1 MIKNKYTNEQVEFS
15 CEVFPPRR
23 NDEMYDIF
31 QTLDDISTL
40 KPDYISVTYGA
51 GGSNS
56 KKTAKIAAYIQHI
69 CEVESL
75 AHMTAVGMN
84 PESLESLLNELKT
97 KGVKRILALRGDR
110 PRTMSE
116 EEYQNRYYKYA
127 SDIIPEI
134 KKYGDF
140 KLYAACYPEKHPESM
155 DVESD
160 IRYLKTKVDLGVD
173 GLITQMFFDN
183 EKLYRFMDQLDKSGI
198 TASLHAGIMPITRVN
213 QLGTSVSLSGSSVPS
228 SLSNLIA
235 KYSDDPV
242 GMKQAG
248 IEFAVNQIDDLLKH
262 GVKGIH
268 LYSMNKADVTR
279 DIYEAIVG

>member
-84 PESLESLLNELKT
+84 PESLEALLNELKT

-160 IRYLKTKVDLGVD
+160 IRYLKAKVDLGVD

-235 KYSDDPV
+235 KYSDDPE

>member
-1 MIKNKYTNEQVEFS
+1 MIDNKYTGERIEFS
-15 CEVFPPRR
+15 CEVFPPKR

-31 QTLDDISTL
+31 QTLDDISVL

-75 AHMTAVGMN
+75 AHMTAVGME
-84 PESLESLLNELKT
+84 PDTLAGLLDELER

-110 PRTMSE
+110 PRTMTE

-134 KKYGDF
+134 KKHGDF
-140 KLYAACYPEKHPESM
+140 KLYAACYPEKHPESPDM
-155 DVESD
+155 NSD
-160 IRYLKTKVDLGVD
+160 IRYLKAKVDLGIEE
-173 GLITQMFFDN
+173 LITQMFFDN
-183 EKLYRFMDQLDKSGI
+183 EKFYDFMEAIDKAGI
-198 TASLHAGIMPITRVN
+198 NAPVHAGLMPITKAN
-213 QLGTSVSLSGSSVPS
+213 QLGTSVSLSGSSVPAK
-228 SLSNLIA
+228 LSNLIA
-235 KYSDDPV
+235 KYSDDPE
-242 GMKQAG
+242 GMRKAG
-248 IEFAVNQIDDLLKH
+248 IEYAVEQIDDLMKH

-268 LYSMNKADVTR
+268 LYSMNKADVTKE
-279 DIYEAIVG
+279 IYEAIT

>member
-1 MIKNKYTNEQVEFS
+1 MIKNKYSNEQVEFS
-15 CEVFPPRR
+15 CEVFPPKR

-31 QTLDDISTL
+31 QTLDDISML

-75 AHMTAVGMN
+75 AHMTAVGMD
-84 PESLESLLNELKT
+84 PQSLDELLTELQT

-110 PRTMSE
+110 PRNMTE

-134 KKYGDF
+134 ISHGDF
-140 KLYAACYPEKHPESM
+140 KLYAACYPEKHPESPSI
-155 DVESD
+155 ESD
-160 IRYLKTKVDLGVD
+160 IKCLKAKVDLGVD
-173 GLITQMFFDN
+173 ELITQMFFDN
-183 EKLYRFMDQLDKSGI
+183 DKLYRFMELIEKEGI
-198 TASLHAGIMPITRVN
+198 TANVHAGIMPITRVN
-213 QLGTSVSLSGSSVPS
+213 QLGTSVSLSGSSVPTK
-228 SLSNLIA
+228 LSNLIA
-235 KYSDDPV
+235 KYSEDPA
-242 GMKQAG
+242 GMRKAG
-248 IEFAVNQIDDLLKH
+248 IEYAVEQIDDLLKH

-268 LYSMNKADVTR
+268 LYSMNKADVTKE
-279 DIYEAIVG
+279 IYEAIVG

>member
-1 MIKNKYTNEQVEFS
+1 MIKNKYSNEQIEFS
-15 CEVFPPRR
+15 CEVFPPKR
-23 NDEMYDIF
+23 NNEMYDIF
-31 QTLDDISTL
+31 QTLDDISLL

-84 PESLESLLNELKT
+84 PESLQELLTELHA

-110 PRTMSE
+110 PRDMTE
-116 EEYQNRYYKYA
+116 EEYKNRYYKYA

-134 KKYGDF
+134 KKNGDF
-140 KLYAACYPEKHPESM
+140 KLYVACYPEKHPESPDM
-155 DVESD
+155 DSD
-160 IRYLKTKVDLGVD
+160 IRHLKEKVDLGID
-173 GLITQMFFDN
+173 ELITQMFFDN
-183 EKLYRFMDQLDKSGI
+183 EKLYTFMDKIEKAGI
-198 TASLHAGIMPITRVN
+198 KATLHAGIMPITRAN
-213 QLGTSVSLSGSSVPS
+213 QLGTSVSLSGSSVPAK
-228 SLSNLIA
+228 LSGLIA
-235 KYSDDPV
+235 KYSEDAE
-242 GMKQAG
+242 GMKKAG
-248 IEFAVNQIDDLLKH
+248 IEYAINQIDDLMKH

-279 DIYEAIVG
+279 EIYEAIIG

>member
-1 MIKNKYTNEQVEFS
+1 MIKNKYTGGEVEFS
-15 CEVFPPRR
+15 CEVFPPKR

-31 QTLDDISTL
+31 QTLDDISTI

-84 PESLESLLNELKT
+84 KDSLKELLDELNE

-110 PRTMSE
+110 PRTMTE
-116 EEYQNRYYKYA
+116 EEFANRYYKYA

-134 KKYGDF
+134 KQYGSF
-140 KLYAACYPEKHPESM
+140 QIYAACYPEKHPESP
-155 DVESD
+155 DLESD
-160 IRYLKTKVDLGVD
+160 IKHLKAKVELGVD
-173 GLITQMFFDN
+173 ELITQMFFDN
-183 EKLYRFMDQLDKSGI
+183 EKLYRFMDMLDKNGI
-198 TASLHAGIMPITRVN
+198 NANVHAGIMPITRVN
-213 QLGTSVSLSGSSVPS
+213 QLGTSVSLSGSSVPT

-235 KYSDDPV
+235 RHSDDPE
-242 GMKQAG
+242 GMKKAG
-248 IEFAVNQIDDLLKH
+248 IEFAVNQIEDLLKH
-262 GVKGIH
+262 GVGGIH
-268 LYSMNKADVTR
+268 LYSMNKADITKE
-279 DIYEAIVG
+279 IYEAII

>member
-31 QTLDDISTL
+31 QSLDDISSL

-160 IRYLKTKVDLGVD
+160 IRYLKAKVDLGVD

>member
-84 PESLESLLNELKT
+84 PESLEALLNELKT

-160 IRYLKTKVDLGVD
+160 IRYLKAKVDLGVD

-183 EKLYRFMDQLDKSGI
+183 EKLYRFMDQLEKSGI

-235 KYSDDPV
+235 KYSDDPE

>member
-160 IRYLKTKVDLGVD
+160 IRYLKAKVDLGVD

-235 KYSDDPV
+235 KYSDDPE

>member
-15 CEVFPPRR
+15 CEVFPPKR

-31 QTLDDISTL
+31 QSLDDISSL

-160 IRYLKTKVDLGVD
+160 IKYLKAKVDLGVD
-173 GLITQMFFDN
+173 SLITQMFFDN
-183 EKLYRFMDQLDKSGI
+183 EKLYRFMDQLEKSGI
-198 TASLHAGIMPITRVN
+198 TASVHAGIMPITRVN

-242 GMKQAG
+242 GMKNAG
-248 IEFAVNQIDDLLKH
+248 IEFAINQIEDLLKH

-268 LYSMNKADVTR
+268 LYSMNKADVTKE
-279 DIYEAIVG
+279 IYEAIVG

>member
-1 MIKNKYTNEQVEFS
+1 MIKNKYTGEPIEFS
-15 CEVFPPRR
+15 CEVFPPKR

-40 KPDYISVTYGA
+40 TPDYISVTYGA

-75 AHMTAVGMN
+75 AHLTAVGMN
-84 PESLESLLNELKT
+84 PESLDALLKELDT

-110 PRTMSE
+110 PRAMSE

-134 KKYGDF
+134 KNHGDF
-140 KLYAACYPEKHPESM
+140 KLYAACYPEKHPESP
-155 DVESD
+155 DIESD
-160 IRYLKTKVDLGVD
+160 IKYLKAKVDLGID
-173 GLITQMFFDN
+173 ELITQMFFDN
-183 EKLYRFMDQLDKSGI
+183 EKLYQFMDKIEKAGI
-198 TASLHAGIMPITRVN
+198 SATVHAGIMPITRVN
-213 QLGTSVSLSGSSVPS
+213 QLGTSVSLSGSSVPTK
-228 SLSNLIA
+228 LSNLIA
-235 KYSDDPV
+235 KYSEDPE
-242 GMKQAG
+242 GMRKAG
-248 IEFAVNQIDDLLKH
+248 IEYAVEQIDDLLKN

-268 LYSMNKADVTR
+268 LYSMNKADVTKE
-279 DIYEAIVG
+279 IYEAII

>member
-1 MIKNKYTNEQVEFS
+1 MIKNKYSNEQVEFS
-15 CEVFPPRR
+15 CEVFPPKR

-31 QTLDDISTL
+31 QTLDDISML

-75 AHMTAVGMN
+75 AHMTAVGMD
-84 PESLESLLNELKT
+84 PQSLDELLTELQT

-110 PRTMSE
+110 PRNMTE

-134 KKYGDF
+134 ISHGDF
-140 KLYAACYPEKHPESM
+140 KLYAACYPEKHPESPSI
-155 DVESD
+155 ESD
-160 IRYLKTKVDLGVD
+160 IKCLKAKVDLGVD
-173 GLITQMFFDN
+173 ELITQMFFDN
-183 EKLYRFMDQLDKSGI
+183 DKLYRFMELIEKEGI
-198 TASLHAGIMPITRVN
+198 TANVHAGIMPITRVN
-213 QLGTSVSLSGSSVPS
+213 QLGTSVSLSGSSVPTK
-228 SLSNLIA
+228 LSNLIA
-235 KYSDDPV
+235 KYSEDPA
-242 GMKQAG
+242 GMRKAG
-248 IEFAVNQIDDLLKH
+248 IEYAVEQIDDLLKH

-268 LYSMNKADVTR
+268 LYSMNKADVTKE
-279 DIYEAIVG
+279 IYEAIV

>member
-1 MIKNKYTNEQVEFS
+1 MIKNKYSNEQVEFS
-15 CEVFPPRR
+15 CEVFPPKR

-31 QTLDDISTL
+31 QTLDDISML

-75 AHMTAVGMN
+75 AHMTAVGMD
-84 PESLESLLNELKT
+84 PQSLDELLTELQT

-110 PRTMSE
+110 PRNMTE

-134 KKYGDF
+134 ISHGDF
-140 KLYAACYPEKHPESM
+140 KLYAACYPEKHPESPSI
-155 DVESD
+155 ESD
-160 IRYLKTKVDLGVD
+160 IKCLKAKVELGVD
-173 GLITQMFFDN
+173 ELITQMFFDN
-183 EKLYRFMDQLDKSGI
+183 DKLYRFMELIEKEGI
-198 TASLHAGIMPITRVN
+198 TANVHAGIMPITRVN
-213 QLGTSVSLSGSSVPS
+213 QLGTSVSLSGSSVPTK
-228 SLSNLIA
+228 LSNLIA
-235 KYSDDPV
+235 KYSEDPA
-242 GMKQAG
+242 GMRKAG
-248 IEFAVNQIDDLLKH
+248 IEYAVEQIDDLLKH

-268 LYSMNKADVTR
+268 LYSMNKADVTKE
-279 DIYEAIVG
+279 IYEAIV

>member
-1 MIKNKYTNEQVEFS
+1 MIDNKYTGERIEFS
-15 CEVFPPRR
+15 CEVFPPKR

-31 QTLDDISTL
+31 QTLDDISVL

-75 AHMTAVGMN
+75 AHMTAVGME
-84 PESLESLLNELKT
+84 PDTLAGLLDELER

-110 PRTMSE
+110 PRTMTE

-134 KKYGDF
+134 KKHGDF
-140 KLYAACYPEKHPESM
+140 KLYAACYPEKHPESPDM
-155 DVESD
+155 NSD
-160 IRYLKTKVDLGVD
+160 IRYLKAKVDLGIEE
-173 GLITQMFFDN
+173 LITQMFFDN
-183 EKLYRFMDQLDKSGI
+183 EKFYDFMEAIDKAGI
-198 TASLHAGIMPITRVN
+198 NAPVHAGLMPITKAN
-213 QLGTSVSLSGSSVPS
+213 QLGTSVSLSGSSVPAK
-228 SLSNLIA
+228 LSNLIA
-235 KYSDDPV
+235 KYSDDPE
-242 GMKQAG
+242 GMRKAG
-248 IEFAVNQIDDLLKH
+248 IEYAVEQIDDLMKH

-268 LYSMNKADVTR
+268 LYSMNKADVTKE
-279 DIYEAIVG
+279 IYEAIA

>member
-160 IRYLKTKVDLGVD
+160 IRYLKAKVDLGVD

>member
-1 MIKNKYTNEQVEFS
+1 MIQNRYTNDSVEFS
-15 CEVFPPRR
+15 CEVFPPKR

-75 AHMTAVGMN
+75 AHMTAVGMT
-84 PESLESLLNELKT
+84 PDSLNDLLDELKT

-110 PRTMSE
+110 PRTMTE
-116 EEYQNRYYKYA
+116 EEFANRYYKYA

-134 KKYGDF
+134 KKHGDF
-140 KLYAACYPEKHPESM
+140 KIYAACYPEKHPESP

-160 IRYLKTKVDLGVD
+160 IKYLKAKVDLGVD
-173 GLITQMFFDN
+173 ELITQMFFDN
-183 EKLYRFMDQLDKSGI
+183 EKLYRFMEMIEKAGI
-198 TASLHAGIMPITRVN
+198 KANIHAGIMPITRAN
-213 QLGTSVSLSGSSVPS
+213 QLGTSVSLSGSSVPTK
-228 SLSNLIA
+228 LSNLIA
-235 KYSDDPV
+235 KYSEDPA
-242 GMKQAG
+242 GMKKAG
-248 IEFAVNQIDDLLKH
+248 IEYAVDQIDDLLKH

-268 LYSMNKADVTR
+268 LYSMNKADVTKE
-279 DIYEAIVG
+279 IYEAIVG